1 MFIVVLLDFSVIRI
15 IRDDVLLILYVLKEN
30 KLIFMSVRYDIY
42 RIIKWMLIVF

>member
-1 MFIVVLLDFSVIRI
+1 MFIVVLLDISVIRI